1 MNKLSELDHV
11 LGESLEHANYAAKL
25 VREINALDT
34 KINLAD
40 LGQAIGFLWEI
51 RERIYA
57 IAPELKPNFVQ
68 EFHLNEPNFNELCEI
83 HDKAFTLES
92 EKNFSEAEDLYRQL
106 LLRAKL
112 GHFRRLAESGL
123 YRVTYK

>member
-11 LGESLEHANYAAKL
+11 LGESLENANHAAKL

-34 KINLAD
+34 KTNLRD
-40 LGQAIGFLWEI
+40 LGQAIGVLWEI

-57 IAPELKPNFVQ
+57 IAPELKPDFVQ
-68 EFHLNEPNFNELCEI
+68 EIQLNESKFNELCEV

-92 EKNFSEAEDLYRQL
+92 EKNFPEAEDLYRQL
-106 LLRAKL
+106 LSRAKL
-112 GHFRRLAESGL
+112 GHFKRLAESGL
-123 YRVTYK
+123 YRVANK

>member
-34 KINLAD
+34 KTNLAD
-40 LGQAIGFLWEI
+40 LGQAICSLWEI

-57 IAPELKPNFVQ
+57 IAPELKPDFVQ
-68 EFHLNEPNFNELCEI
+68 EFQLNESNFNELSEI
-83 HDKAFTLES
+83 HDKALTLES
-92 EKNFSEAEDLYRQL
+92 EQNFPEAEDLYRQL
-106 LLRAKL
+106 LSRAKL

-123 YRVTYK
+123 YRVANK